1 MASDDNKTGFEKYEI
16 VIIKRSQVKNA
27 KYNPRKITDEARQKL
42 RDNIK
47 RVGLLTPIVWNKQT
61 GNIVSGHQRISA
73 LDSLEK
79 NKDYSLRV
87 ACVDLDE
94 KTEREQNIF
103 FNNPEAQGE
112 FDLEKLETLFTDED
126 CKLNID
132 ATGYDIADVY
142 KTFGD
147 APLNHQPDELL
158 RLSEQLRSAADRHKK
173 IKEKTNARDEM
184 DYYLVVVFPSNAA
197 RKRFTDERGLPDNR
211 FVTPSDL
218 ALGKKK

>member
-1 MASDDNKTGFEKYEI
+1 MALKDKKTGFEKYDIIE
-16 VIIKRSQVKNA
+16 IKRSQVKNA

-42 RDNIK
+42 RENIK
-47 RVGLLTPIVWNKQT
+47 RVGLLTPIVWNKRT

-94 KTEREQNIF
+94 KTEREQNVF

-112 FDLEKLETLFTDED
+112 FDLEKLETMFKDED

-132 ATGYDIADVY
+132 ATGYDIADIY

-147 APLNHQPDELL
+147 TPLNHQPEELL
-158 RLSEQLRSAADRHKK
+158 RLSDQLREAAARHEK
-173 IKEKTNARDEM
+173 IKEKTRARDEV
-184 DYYLVVVFPSNAA
+184 DYYLVVVFPSNDA
-197 RKRFTDERGLPDNR
+197 RKKFTDERGIDDNR
-211 FVTPSDL
+211 FVTPADL
-218 ALGKKK
+218 DRKNN